1 MRAIVIGAGKVGYYL
16 ARQLVRDEHDVV
28 LIDHSEEALRPPQG
42 QLDVMTVHGN
52 GASPR
57 ILRSAGAEQADLVI
71 AVTEMD
77 EVNILACLAARQLG
91 TARTVARIRN
101 PDYLDDRRALAH
113 NHLGIDLI
121 INPEALAAASIV
133 RLLRV
138 PSAVEVGYYAG
149 GRAEMIGLRCAS
161 GQLAGRTLRELDLR
175 NSLVVAL
182 LREDE
187 LLIPRGDTR
196 IEAGD
201 LIYVIGKS
209 GNFERAALLAGRVP
223 SRIRSITIVGGGETG
238 YAVAQALGESR
249 VPGLSLR
256 VIESDADRARWLSER
271 LPYALVIQGDG
282 ARLDGLEADQV
293 RGSDA
298 LVATTGQDE
307 TNMLVAMV
315 AKRLE
320 VYETII
326 RLDREEY
333 AGIAEA
339 IGVDAMVMP
348 RLLTASTIMRLL
360 RKGKVHEIAFVQQGR
375 AEVIDVIVAPDAPIT
390 ARPLSQLGFPEGAI
404 VAMVVR
410 GEQAIIPHGA
420 TTVRAGDRVVVFALH
435 EAVPTVEKALA
446 IG

>member
-1 MRAIVIGAGKVGYYL
+1 
-16 ARQLVRDEHDVV
+16 
-28 LIDHSEEALRPPQG
+28 
-42 QLDVMTVHGN
+42 
-52 GASPR
+52 
-57 ILRSAGAEQADLVI
+57 
-71 AVTEMD
+71 
-77 EVNILACLAARQLG
+77 
-91 TARTVARIRN
+91 
-101 PDYLDDRRALAH
+101 
-113 NHLGIDLI
+113 
-121 INPEALAAASIV
+121 
-133 RLLRV
+133 
-138 PSAVEVGYYAG
+138 
-149 GRAEMIGLRCAS
+149 
-161 GQLAGRTLRELDLR
+161 
-175 NSLVVAL
+175 
-182 LREDE
+182 
-187 LLIPRGDTR
+187 
-196 IEAGD
+196 
-201 LIYVIGKS
+201 
-209 GNFERAALLAGRVP
+209 
-223 SRIRSITIVGGGETG
+223 
-238 YAVAQALGESR
+238 
-249 VPGLSLR
+249 
-256 VIESDADRARWLSER
+256 
-271 LPYALVIQGDG
+271 
-282 ARLDGLEADQV
+282 
-293 RGSDA
+293 
-298 LVATTGQDE
+298 
-307 TNMLVAMV
+307 MLVAMV